1 MPRQETKEYRIF
13 PESKLAHEILD
24 GLEGIEIGPAAH
36 NPFGL
41 KTRTVGLSAENDAL
55 DYEYYEQMQRETCGA
70 VATIDLAADAA
81 CLPLAESSVDF
92 VLHSHVWEHLPNPLH
107 ALDEWVRVV
116 RSGGFIFAI
125 VPKRDADPNDRSRPV
140 TPLAEWEEHYA
151 RKTTYEDRIAEMKGP
166 ARSHYTVFLPRS
178 CTVSVTGSTV
188 RIARC
193 GSRGWLTRRRTTKW
207 ATATPSYGEC
217 AKSSLPPNDS
227 EWREGGRL
235 RFAARSGANRV
246 CAHGRRHFRLVRNG
260 ACRR

>member
-81 CLPLAESSVDF
+81 SLPLADNSVDF

-140 TPLAEWEEHYA
+140 TPLAEWEEHYV

-166 ARSHYTVFLPRS
+166 ARSHYTVFSPALLHGVGDWFNRTHRAVRLERVAYQETDDKVGNGH
-178 CTVSVTGSTV
+178 TVVWRV
-188 RIARC
+188 RKI
-193 GSRGWLTRRRTTKW
+193 
-207 ATATPSYGEC
+207 E
-217 AKSSLPPNDS
+217 PP
-227 EWREGGRL
+227 
-235 RFAARSGANRV
+235 A
-246 CAHGRRHFRLVRNG
+246 
-260 ACRR
+260 